1 MRTLIWHRNDLRIQ
15 DNEPIHKA
23 VQDGDEILPVYII
36 PTKRNERLPFEYGEL
51 SVFRQA
57 FLRDS
62 IRSLQENWATFGAE
76 LLVLKGNPPEII
88 ASLCEKY
95 SIDNVYTSKEYA
107 AYEILEDVGVASAL
121 VNLNCSLTCFHT
133 STLIHP
139 NQLPF
144 PIQSL
149 PDIFTLF
156 RKEVETHCTFTK
168 PFPTIKHVS
177 PLQHDESSCS
187 IEHHTGSEKGNTLLI
202 GGEKEANTRLNHYV
216 WETDLIATYKDTRN
230 GLLGMDYSSKFSPW
244 LALGCISPRAIA
256 SEILK
261 YEQEV
266 VANESTYW
274 LIFELL
280 WRDYF
285 RFVMM
290 KYGNRLF
297 QKGGIRGKKAEL
309 RGTLNDYTNWC
320 KGETGNRFIDA
331 NMRELNSTGFMS
343 NRGRQNVA
351 SYLVHDL
358 HVDWRL
364 GAAYFEK
371 MLIDYDVCSNWGNW
385 AYVAG
390 VGNDPRENRKF
401 NIERQASMY
410 DPDGAY
416 VRTWLD

>member
-15 DNEPIHKA
+15 DNEPIYKA
-23 VQDGDEILPVYII
+23 VQDGDEILPVYIF
-36 PTKRNERLPFEYGEL
+36 PLESNERFPFEIAEV
-51 SVFRQA
+51 STFRKA
-57 FLRDS
+57 FLRE
-62 IRSLQENWATFGAE
+62 SLQSLMENWSMLGTE
-76 LLVLKGNPPEII
+76 LLVVKGNPSEII
-88 ASLCEKY
+88 ADLCKKY

-107 AYEILEDVGVASAL
+107 AYEIHEEERVEAAL
-121 VNLNCSLTCFHT
+121 KDLNCRLSCFHT

-139 NQLPF
+139 SQLPF
-144 PIQSL
+144 TIQSL

-156 RKEVETHCTFTK
+156 RKEVETHCTFAK
-168 PFPTIKHVS
+168 PFPTIKQVK
-177 PLQHDESSCS
+177 PLTHEESSCN
-187 IEHHTGSEKGNTLLI
+187 IELYTRSEKGNALLI
-202 GGEKEANTRLNHYV
+202 GGEKEANNRLNHYV

-230 GLLGMDYSSKFSPW
+230 GLLGMNYSSKFSPW
-244 LALGCISPRAIA
+244 LALGCISPRTIA

-297 QKGGIRGKKAEL
+297 QKGGIRGRNAES

-320 KGETGNRFIDA
+320 KGETGNRFVDA